1 MFKNYLKITIR
12 DLWRNKRYAIISMGG
27 LAIGLA
33 GFILILLYV
42 DYEFSYDK
50 RFPNYKQIYRAEF
63 DANYDGK
70 TPFRGS
76 LLPDGMAA
84 AGVGAIPEIN
94 AGTRVANEEMILK
107 SGDRQITAKHC
118 YLSDSSFF
126 DVFRYRFL
134 YGNPHTALDA
144 PASVVLTRAL
154 SEKLFGNKNPVGKSL
169 YLLNE
174 QMTLKVTGVL
184 KEDKRPTHL
193 SFEAIASNNDTSG
206 NWGNNYTATYFLLR
220 KNANPAAVQQQLSAV
235 LLSKVLP
242 GALKSS
248 GMSKEEWLQSGRKRE
263 VHIQPISEL
272 HLHPFWDANS
282 GRVIYTTIIAIFLLG
297 LFILLVATINFTNL
311 AIARAAARAKEVGV
325 RKVMGSTRTALGI
338 QFIMEYLLQCLAALL
353 VALLLVELCLPLF
366 NHMLDIDLVFFTRY
380 NFWRHGLEIG
390 SVLLGVALLAGLYP
404 ALFLSGYQPANVL
417 KGNFFRGTRSANLRR
432 SLLTLQLIIAV
443 LFIIGTALIFS
454 QIKYIQQKNLGFQ
467 PEQVITF
474 ELRDKSF
481 HDFRSFK
488 NRLETIQGVSD
499 VSRAMSSLANF
510 YAWNTITFHGENFN
524 AATEQVG
531 FNYFKTLG
539 VKVVK
544 GRAFSPAY
552 GSDSINACVLN
563 ETAVKAM
570 HLTHPVGAMLSFNS
584 SRFNVIGV
592 VKDYQFLGVD
602 KAIPPMFFFMQK
614 EPAWFESRGMAFVKI
629 NAAQMQPVL
638 AAIKNIWHEYD
649 PSFDFTF
656 RYANEIYASVVNK
669 YTRQGK
675 IFLTFALLNILLAL
689 IGLYSLASF
698 LSRSRTKEIGI
709 RKVLG
714 ASNND
719 ILKMLN
725 RNFVWMVII
734 ANVVAWPVTYLLVKA
749 WLQSFPYR
757 ITVSP
762 LPFVIAAIISLLIT
776 VLTVSLQ
783 GWKTARANPAKALK
797 YE

>member
-1 MFKNYLKITIR
+1 MFKNFLKIAFR
-12 DLWRNKRYAIISMGG
+12 NLWRNKGYTAISIGG

-33 GFILILLYV
+33 GFILILLYA

-50 RFPNYKQIYRAEF
+50 WLPDYKQIYRAEY
-63 DANYDGK
+63 DANFDGK
-70 TPFRGS
+70 ESFRGS

-84 AGVGAIPEIN
+84 AGVATVPEIE

-118 YLSDSSFF
+118 YFGDSSFF

-144 PASVVLTRAL
+144 PASLVLTRAL
-154 SEKLFGNKNPVGKSL
+154 SEKLFGNENPVGKSL

-174 QMTLKVTGVL
+174 EMTLKVTGVL
-184 KEDKRPTHL
+184 KEEKRPTHL

-206 NWGNNYTATYFLLR
+206 NWGNNYTATYFLLK
-220 KNANPAAVQQQLSAV
+220 KNANPMAVQQQLSAV

-242 GALKSS
+242 GALKNS
-248 GMSKEEWLQSGRKRE
+248 GMSKEEWLQSGRKRD
-263 VHIQPISEL
+263 VHIQPVSEL
-272 HLHPFWDANS
+272 HLHPFWDVS
-282 GRVIYTTIIAIFLLG
+282 SSKVIYTTIIAIFLLG
-297 LFILLVATINFTNL
+297 LFILLVATINFTNM

-325 RKVMGSTRTALGI
+325 RKVMGSTRAALGM

-353 VALLLVELCLPLF
+353 IALVLVKLCLPMF
-366 NHMLDIDLVFFTRY
+366 NHTLDIEPALFTRY
-380 NFWRHGLEIG
+380 NFWRHGLEIMLV
-390 SVLLGVALLAGLYP
+390 VLSVALLAGLYP

-417 KGNFFRGTRSANLRR
+417 KGNFFRGTRSSNLRR
-432 SLLTLQLIIAV
+432 SLLTLQLLIAV
-443 LFIIGTALIFS
+443 LFIIGTTLVFS
-454 QIKYIQQKNLGFQ
+454 QIKYMQQKNLGFQ
-467 PEQVITF
+467 PDQVITF
-474 ELRDKSF
+474 KLRDKSF
-481 HDFRSFK
+481 QDFHSFK
-488 NRLETIQGVSD
+488 NRLETVPGVTE

-510 YAWNTITFHGENFN
+510 YAWNTLALRGESFN
-524 AATEQVG
+524 SATEQVG

-539 VKVVK
+539 AEIVE

-552 GSDSINACVLN
+552 GSDSIDACVLN
-563 ETAVKAM
+563 ETAVKTM
-570 HLTHPVGAMLSFNS
+570 HLTHPVGTVLSFNG

-614 EPAWFESRGMAFVKI
+614 EPAWFESRSTAFIKI
-629 NAAQMQPVL
+629 KATQMQPAL
-638 AAIKNIWHEYD
+638 AAIKNIWQEYD
-649 PSFDFTF
+649 PSFDFSF
-656 RYANEIYASVVNK
+656 RYANEVYASVVDK
-669 YTRQGK
+669 YARQGK
-675 IFLTFALLNILLAL
+675 VFLAFAFLNILLAL

-698 LSRSRTKEIGI
+698 LSRSKTKEIGI

-725 RNFVWMVII
+725 KSFVWMVII
-734 ANVVAWPVTYLLVKA
+734 ANVVAWPVTYLLVKQ

-762 LPFVIAAIISLLIT
+762 LPFVIAAITSLLIT

-783 GWKTARANPAKALK
+783 GWKAARANPAKALK